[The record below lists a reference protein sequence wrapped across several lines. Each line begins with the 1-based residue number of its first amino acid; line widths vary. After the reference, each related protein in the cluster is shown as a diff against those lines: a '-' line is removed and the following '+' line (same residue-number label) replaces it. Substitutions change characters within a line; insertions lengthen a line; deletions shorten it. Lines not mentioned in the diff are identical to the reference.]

1 MDLWIGNFACWSSKC
16 RALLKG
22 SAGLIPKYVIVRVET
37 GVISLVGLL
46 VSSPVTN
53 SPHPA
58 SSFVTLKP
66 NLPNLQPQP
75 TRAFSGSGRAGRKA
89 FIAQGGDTC

>member
-1 MDLWIGNFACWSSKC
+1 MLVLQVPGPTQRIS
-16 RALLKG
+16 
-22 SAGLIPKYVIVRVET
+22 GLNSKYVIVRVET

-66 NLPNLQPQP
+66 NLRTFNPSRLEPSP
-75 TRAFSGSGRAGRKA
+75 APAVRDAKLSLPRAAIRAKSSML
-89 FIAQGGDTC
+89 

>member
-1 MDLWIGNFACWSSKC
+1 MLVLQVPGPTQRIS
-16 RALLKG
+16 
-22 SAGLIPKYVIVRVET
+22 GLNSKYVIVRVET

-46 VSSPVTN
+46 VSSLVTN

-66 NLPNLQPQP
+66 NLRTFNPSRLEPSP
-75 TRAFSGSGRAGRKA
+75 AVRDAKLSLPRAAIRAESSML
-89 FIAQGGDTC
+89 